1 MFVKLKGVYVERG
14 SLSTPPL
21 EEFVVNTTEILRV
34 RRETDTRTV
43 VAMRNGDEAKVDM
56 TLEQVFQTLLGP
68 PSV

>member
-21 EEFVVNTTEILRV
+21 EEFVVNTNEILRV

-56 TLEQVFQTLLGP
+56 PLDQVFQVLLGP